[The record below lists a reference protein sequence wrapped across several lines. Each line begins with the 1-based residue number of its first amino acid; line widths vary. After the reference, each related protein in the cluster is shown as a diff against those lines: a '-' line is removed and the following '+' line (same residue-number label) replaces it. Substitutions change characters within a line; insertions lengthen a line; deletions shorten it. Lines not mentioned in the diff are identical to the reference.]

1 MNTPNRQAAKAP
13 PGHDISYALL
23 RFDQTRLLVPQSD
36 IRLLELRA
44 DVALAAAPPDG
55 IGWVEFRQRRAP
67 VYCLTSQL
75 QWTGALTPDRTVCAV
90 LEAEG
95 EYFGLMCSDVSIVR
109 AEEVALHEV
118 PAAMRQPQAPFQRLG
133 LYGDQLVCV
142 SSVTQ
147 LKHYLPPSI
156 ELHAKRAEAS

>member
-1 MNTPNRQAAKAP
+1 MNTPSSQATKASA
-13 PGHDISYALL
+13 GHAASYALL
-23 RFDQTRLLVPQSD
+23 RFEQTRLLVPQSD

-44 DVALAAAPPDG
+44 DIELDAAPPDG
-55 IGWVEFRQRRAP
+55 VGWVQFRQRRAP

-75 QWTGALTPDRTVCAV
+75 RWTGALPPDRTVCAV

-109 AEEVALHEV
+109 AEEVTLHEV

-133 LYGDQLVCV
+133 LYGEQLVCV
-142 SSVTQ
+142 SSVAQ
-147 LKHYLPPSI
+147 LKQYLPLTNALQAG
-156 ELHAKRAEAS
+156 EAEAS